1 MLLYH
6 EEILKLE
13 TIYAPVLEAI
23 NSLVRL
29 LVVILSY
36 SDYFLF
42 IKNILKKGGDY

>member
-1 MLLYH
+1 MYH

-13 TIYAPVLEAI
+13 TIYVPVLEATD
-23 NSLVRL
+23 SLVRL

-42 IKNILKKGGDY
+42 IKNILKKRGEY